1 MREYKGQTLWAA
13 LAVAALALLLLLAG
27 CGRRIVTVPVER
39 VRIEWRD
46 SLRRDSVII
55 RERDSVVVDR
65 YVKGET
71 VHVDRVITRWRD
83 RESHSDASVVRVR
96 VDSIPVVH
104 ETIKEVP
111 RSWVKDVRAAAL
123 WCSLPLTL
131 LGLLLLLRRWRR
143 SPNI

>member
-1 MREYKGQTLWAA
+1 MRDTKIQAIWAA

-65 YVKGET
+65 YVKGDT

-83 RESHSDASVVRVR
+83 RESHSDASGVRVR
-96 VDSIPVVH
+96 VDSIPVVQ
-104 ETIKEVP
+104 EVIKEVP
-111 RSWVKDVRAAAL
+111 RHWVKDVRAAAL
-123 WCSLPLTL
+123 WCCLPLVVAAL
-131 LGLLLLLRRWRR
+131 ALWLRRR
-143 SPNI
+143 IACK

>member
-1 MREYKGQTLWAA
+1 MREYKGQALWAA
-13 LAVAALALLLLLAG
+13 LAVAALALLLLLSG
-27 CGRRIVTVPVER
+27 CGRRVVTVPVER

-46 SLRRDSVII
+46 SIRRDSII
-55 RERDSVVVDR
+55 VRERDSVVVDR
-65 YVKGET
+65 YVKGDT

-83 RESHSDASVVRVR
+83 RESHSDASGVRVR

-123 WCSLPLTL
+123 WCCLPLVVAVL
-131 LGLLLLLRRWRR
+131 ALWRR
-143 SPNI
+143 RRSAR